1 MIIDYLSLKSIT
13 CMHSEEIHTAVSNV
27 IDSGWY
33 LQGKATADFEQQ
45 YANYIGTKHCI
56 GCGNGLDA
64 LSIIFRAYKEL
75 GILNDGDE
83 VIVPANTYIASILSI
98 TENNL
103 TPVLVEPNMNTLQI
117 DDTKIQKAITEKT
130 RAILIVH
137 LYGICAYTEH
147 IGTLCKQNNLL
158 LIEDNAQAHGCVY
171 NHNTRT
177 GSIGNAA
184 AHSFY
189 PGKNLGALGDAGAIT
204 TNDDTLADT
213 VRALGNYGSSRK
225 YVFPYKG
232 MNSRIDEIQAAIL
245 SVKLKYLDNDNKR
258 RIAIA
263 KFYNENISNKNMKVL
278 NIPNSVYHIY
288 PIICE
293 NRDLTKQR
301 LNDKGIETMIH
312 YPIPPHKQN
321 CYREWNQ
328 LSFPITEYIA
338 ESELSLPCNQ
348 VLTDSEVEYIVSTI
362 NNCL

>member
-1 MIIDYLSLKSIT
+1 
-13 CMHSEEIHTAVSNV
+13 
-27 IDSGWY
+27 
-33 LQGKATADFEQQ
+33 
-45 YANYIGTKHCI
+45 
-56 GCGNGLDA
+56 
-64 LSIIFRAYKEL
+64 
-75 GILNDGDE
+75 
-83 VIVPANTYIASILSI
+83 
-98 TENNL
+98 
-103 TPVLVEPNMNTLQI
+103 
-117 DDTKIQKAITEKT
+117 
-130 RAILIVH
+130 
-137 LYGICAYTEH
+137 
-147 IGTLCKQNNLL
+147 
-158 LIEDNAQAHGCVY
+158 
-171 NHNTRT
+171 
-177 GSIGNAA
+177 
-184 AHSFY
+184 
-189 PGKNLGALGDAGAIT
+189 
-204 TNDDTLADT
+204 
-213 VRALGNYGSSRK
+213 
-225 YVFPYKG
+225 FPYKG

-263 KFYNENISNKNMKVL
+263 KFYNENISNKNIKVL

>member
-1 MIIDYLSLKSIT
+1 
-13 CMHSEEIHTAVSNV
+13 
-27 IDSGWY
+27 
-33 LQGKATADFEQQ
+33 
-45 YANYIGTKHCI
+45 
-56 GCGNGLDA
+56 
-64 LSIIFRAYKEL
+64 
-75 GILNDGDE
+75 
-83 VIVPANTYIASILSI
+83 
-98 TENNL
+98 
-103 TPVLVEPNMNTLQI
+103 MNTLQI

-263 KFYNENISNKNMKVL
+263 KFYNENISNKNIKVL

-362 NNCL
+362 NNCR

>member
-1 MIIDYLSLKSIT
+1 
-13 CMHSEEIHTAVSNV
+13 MHSEEIHTAVSNV

-147 IGTLCKQNNLL
+147 IGTLCEQNNLL

-232 MNSRIDEIQAAIL
+232 MNSRIDEIHAAIL

-263 KFYNENISNKNMKVL
+263 KFYNENINNKNIKVL